1 MESIIVVFPKQED
14 SKNIRNIL
22 VRNGIDVDAVCTTGA
37 QVLECANSLDEGI
50 VVCSYRFSDMYY
62 TQLREQMPTGFEML
76 LVASQAH
83 WMDENG
89 TPVMKLGMPV
99 KVFDLVNTMEMLMR
113 TMERR
118 RKKRK
123 ADLKNRNPKQQA
135 LVKQAKELLME
146 RNHMTEEEAHR
157 YLQKCSMD
165 SGTNMV
171 ETAQMVLSIM
181 AE

>member
-99 KVFDLVNTMEMLMR
+99 KVFDLVNTVHMML
-113 TMERR
+113 EASRR
-118 RKKRK
+118 RH
-123 ADLKNRNPKQQA
+123 
-135 LVKQAKELLME
+135 KQARLTPKARSDEEKQLIRQAKGLLMD
-146 RNHMTEEEAHR
+146 RNGMTEDEAHK
-157 YLQKCSMD
+157 YMQKCSMD
-165 SGTNMV
+165 SGTGLV
-171 ETAQMVLSIM
+171 ETAQMVICLYK
-181 AE
+181 E